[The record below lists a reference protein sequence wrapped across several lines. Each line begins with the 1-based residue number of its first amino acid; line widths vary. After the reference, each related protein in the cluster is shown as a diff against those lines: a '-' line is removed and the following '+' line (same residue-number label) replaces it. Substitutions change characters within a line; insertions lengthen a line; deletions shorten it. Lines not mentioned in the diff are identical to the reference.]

1 VRRRSRDRRVF
12 VGGCGVSTR
21 VAPTDTAMSTNTIVQ

>member
-1 VRRRSRDRRVF
+1 VF
-12 VGGCGVSTR
+12 VGGRGVSTR

>member
-1 VRRRSRDRRVF
+1 VF